1 MKFMTKA
8 KKLRDAALKQVEA
21 NANQEWKVAALEIIQ
36 ELSRQKYGQAVTSDD
51 VWLIL
56 SFEHPELKTHQPSA
70 MGAIFRRA
78 ASLGYIYPTKEFV
91 QSERPSSH
99 ARPIRVWILK

>member
-8 KKLRDAALKQVEA
+8 KKLRDAALNQVEQ
-21 NANQEWKVAALEIIQ
+21 NANQEWKDAALEIIH
-36 ELSRQKYGQAVTSDD
+36 ELSRHKVGQSITSDV

-56 SFEHPELKTHQPSA
+56 SFEHPNLKTHQPSA

-78 ASLGYIYPTKEFV
+78 ASLGYIHPSREFV